1 MIDFAHTPN
10 AFEQLLKSLRPL
22 VKGRIIH
29 VFGSAGERDVQ
40 KRPYLG
46 DLSSSFAD
54 IDILTAED
62 PRSEDALAIID
73 EIVAGIDNPKGEII
87 KIPDRKEA
95 ITAAIQ
101 MAKKNDLVLITGK
114 AAEASMNMGNG
125 EEPWDEYKVV
135 NEILISLN
143 LKHEKK

>member
-1 MIDFAHTPN
+1 
-10 AFEQLLKSLRPL
+10 
-22 VKGRIIH
+22 
-29 VFGSAGERDVQ
+29 
-40 KRPYLG
+40 
-46 DLSSSFAD
+46 
-54 IDILTAED
+54 
-62 PRSEDALAIID
+62 
-73 EIVAGIDNPKGEII
+73 
-87 KIPDRKEA
+87 
-95 ITAAIQ
+95 